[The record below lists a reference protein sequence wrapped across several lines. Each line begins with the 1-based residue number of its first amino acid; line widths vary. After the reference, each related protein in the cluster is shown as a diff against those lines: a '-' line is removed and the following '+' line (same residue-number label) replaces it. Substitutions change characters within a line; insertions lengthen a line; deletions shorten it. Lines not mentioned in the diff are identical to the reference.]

1 MKNLFKFF
9 VAVFLLTSLLQTG
22 YSQIPTYTLTAKNF
36 KTNCYN
42 NQLEWDIYLKH
53 TNPPTVFWY
62 VGGQYFFNF
71 DTSVSNGGILT
82 YEIIGSDFIP
92 ILRPRYPSVAV
103 YNGQTVLRLAWNN
116 CVGLGK
122 CGIDITNNGGA
133 NDSNG
138 TLIVKMRLTTST
150 HFSFENSPD
159 FIQWRNFPSAVPNT
173 KINVYIGKHSAE
185 ITTPNT
191 HLIDI
196 PGGTINK
203 NIIQYTPSH
212 SSEGIYYPVT
222 FSWSKFNCTNLNR
235 YKLEVARD
243 YSFNDKVFNDSNL
256 IDTFKTVDAFLSSS
270 VYYWRISGFNIDSN
284 KFNSPSSKYKFKTT
298 FSMNFIMK
306 IMLEGIYEPGII
318 NNSGVF
324 PITVYLRET
333 NPPYTIEDSTHSNVY
348 LDDITIYP
356 GFPRAISG
364 NYYIVL
370 NTINGIE
377 TWSREGG
384 EQLSIGNSY
393 AYNFIDSSSQAF
405 GNNLK
410 LKGNYY
416 CIYSGDVNQDGA
428 IDLNDL
434 EIIDN
439 DVSNSV
445 SGINVPSDLN
455 YDEVVDLTDLLIC
468 DNNAFDFISIIIP

>member
-1 MKNLFKFF
+1 MKNLLKFF
-9 VAVFLLTSLLQTG
+9 VAVFLLISLFQTG

-53 TNPPTVFWY
+53 TNPPTIFWY

-71 DTSVSNGGILT
+71 DTSVSNGGTLT

-92 ILRPRYPSVAV
+92 SIRPRNPSVAV
-103 YNGQTVLRLAWNN
+103 YNGQTVLRLAANL
-116 CVGLGK
+116 CIGLGL
-122 CGIDITNNGGA
+122 CGIDITNNGST

-138 TLIVKMRLTTST
+138 TLVVKMRLTTST
-150 HFSFENSPD
+150 YFSFEKTPD
-159 FIQWRNFPSAVPNT
+159 FIQWRNYPSANPIT
-173 KINVYIGKHSAE
+173 KINVYIGMYNTE

-191 HLIDI
+191 HLINI

-203 NIIQYTPSH
+203 NIIQYIPSH
-212 SSEGIYYPVT
+212 SSEGVYYPVK
-222 FSWSKFNCTNLNR
+222 FSWSKFNCNNLNR

-256 IDTFKTVDAFLSSS
+256 IDTFKIVNGFLSSS

-284 KFNSPSSKYKFKTT
+284 KFNSPSSIYKFKTT
-298 FSMNFIMK
+298 YSISIKMK
-306 IMLEGIYEPGII
+306 IMLEGIYEPGTLEDQG
-318 NNSGVF
+318 SF

-333 NPPYTIEDSTHSNVY
+333 NPPFTVRDSAHSNVN
-348 LDDITIYP
+348 LSDNRIYP

-370 NTINGIE
+370 KTINGIE

-384 EQLSIGNSY
+384 EQLSIENSY
-393 AYNFIDSSSQAF
+393 EYNFIDSSSQAY

-416 CIYSGDVNQDGA
+416 CMYSGDVNQDGM
-428 IDLNDL
+428 IELEDLKL
-434 EIIDN
+434 IDN
-439 DVSNSV
+439 DITNSV
-445 SGINVPSDLN
+445 TGLNVPSDLN
-455 YDEVVDLTDLLIC
+455 YDEVVDLTDLSIC
-468 DNNAFDFISIIIP
+468 DNNVFDFITLIRP